1 MKLNRSAARVARL
14 ENSRALAERE
24 TRIAPS
30 CPPDNL
36 QPVKATIP
44 EPKIVTRQGKPVSV
58 IARSLDIAEEEAL
71 KQGMEA
77 KSKEFVEQ
85 GAEVYAKA

>member
-1 MKLNRSAARVARL
+1 LLK
-14 ENSRALAERE
+14 NSRAFAERE

-30 CPPDNL
+30 CPPDKL
-36 QPVKATIP
+36 QPVKATMPKP
-44 EPKIVTRQGKPVSV
+44 ETMTRQGKPVSV
-58 IARSLDIAEEEAL
+58 IARSLHIAEDEAL

-77 KSKEFVEQ
+77 KSKEFLEK